1 MKIRQIILI
10 SFGLFLLLMVPSITE
25 ARLVPC
31 GPGAERFDWAI
42 GEVVTIECQFC
53 HLFVILWKILDFLV
67 FTIAPALTALVLV
80 IAGFMYYQAGTGD
93 ASAEKQA
100 KDIIISVFLAFIIFY
115 GSLGFLTAFTEYIAD
130 IPIYSHI
137 ADIIDEDNC
146 PVPAGFWD

>member
-10 SFGLFLLLMVPSITE
+10 SFGLFLLLMAPSITE

-31 GPGAERFDWAI
+31 GPGAEHLVD
-42 GEVVTIECQFC
+42 GTMKTIECQFC
-53 HLFVILWKILDFLV
+53 HLFVILWKILEFLV
-67 FTIAPALTALVLV
+67 FTIVPALTALVLV
-80 IAGFMYYQAGTGD
+80 IAGFKYYQAGIGD
-93 ASAEKQA
+93 ASAAKQA
-100 KDIIISVFLAFIIFY
+100 KDIIISVSLAFIIFY

-146 PVPAGFWD
+146 PVPEGFWD